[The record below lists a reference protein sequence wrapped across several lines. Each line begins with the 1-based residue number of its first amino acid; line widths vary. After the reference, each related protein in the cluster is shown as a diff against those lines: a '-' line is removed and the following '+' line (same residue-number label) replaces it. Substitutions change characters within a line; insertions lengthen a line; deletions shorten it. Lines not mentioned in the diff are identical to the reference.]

1 MNFSLVLLLLT
12 VGTGVIW
19 ALDRFLWRPKR
30 LARAKQEADRFSELN
45 REAIDQGQMSV
56 IGEAQSI
63 FNKLSAQPKWIEY
76 TGGFFPVILFVF
88 LLRSFV
94 VEPFRIPS
102 GSMLPTLHAGDFI
115 LVNKYEYGLR
125 FPVFNFGITEGSA
138 PKRGDIVVFKYPLDK
153 NIDFIKRVIGVPGDE
168 IRYINKQLYVN
179 GKRIEATPDG
189 NFFDKETYTDLK
201 QFNENLEGVVH
212 KIVENDKVPS
222 MARPVQGHNG
232 LNQCIYNMGDV
243 VCRVPDGHYF
253 MMGDNRDNSADSRF
267 WGFVPKED
275 IVGRAFYIWLNISD
289 MGRIGSIE

>member
-19 ALDRFLWRPKR
+19 VLDRFLWRAKR
-30 LARAKQEADRFSELN
+30 LARAKEEADRFAELN

-56 IGEAQSI
+56 IGEANSI
-63 FNKLSAQPKWIEY
+63 FQKLSAQPKWIEY

-125 FPVFNFGITEGSA
+125 FPVFNFGITDGSD

-179 GKRIEATPDG
+179 GKRVETTPDG

-201 QFNENLEGVVH
+201 QFDENLDGVVH
-212 KIVENDKVPS
+212 KIVENDKLPS

-232 LNQCIYNMGDV
+232 LNQCVYNMGDV
-243 VCRVPDGHYF
+243 ICRVPEGHYF

-267 WGFVPKED
+267 WGFVPKEE

-289 MGRIGSIE
+289 MGRIGSIQ

>member
-19 ALDRFLWRPKR
+19 VLDRFLWRPKR

-56 IGEAQSI
+56 IGEANSI
-63 FNKLSAQPKWIEY
+63 FQKLSAQPKWIEY

-125 FPVFNFGITEGSA
+125 FPVLNFGITEGA
-138 PKRGDIVVFKYPLDK
+138 DPKRGDIVVFKYPLDK

-168 IRYINKQLYVN
+168 IRYINKELYVN
-179 GKRIEATPDG
+179 GKRVEATPDG
-189 NFFDKETYTDLK
+189 SFFDKETYTDLK
-201 QFNENLEGVVH
+201 QFNENLDGVVH

-232 LNQCIYNMGDV
+232 LNQCLYNMGDV

-275 IVGRAFYIWLNISD
+275 IVGRAFYLWLNISD
-289 MGRIGSIE
+289 MGRIGSIQ

>member
-168 IRYINKQLYVN
+168 IRYINKELYVN

-289 MGRIGSIE
+289 MGRIGSIQ

>member
-12 VGTGVIW
+12 VSTGIIW
-19 ALDRFLWRPKR
+19 CLDRFLWRPKR
-30 LARAKQEADRFSELN
+30 LARAKEEADRFSELN

-56 IGEAQSI
+56 IGEANSLFQ
-63 FNKLSAQPKWIEY
+63 KLSAQPKWIEY

-102 GSMLPTLHAGDFI
+102 GSMLPTLHSGDFI

-125 FPVFNFGITEGSA
+125 FPVFNFEITEGTN

-153 NIDFIKRVIGVPGDE
+153 NVDFIKRVIGLPGDE
-168 IRYINKQLYVN
+168 IRYIDKELYVN
-179 GKRIEATPDG
+179 GKRVETTPDG
-189 NFFDKETYTDLK
+189 SFFDKETYTDLK
-201 QFNENLEGVVH
+201 QFNEDLDGVVH

-222 MARPVQGHNG
+222 MARPVQGHTG
-232 LNQCIYNMGDV
+232 LNHCVYNMGDV
-243 VCRVPDGHYF
+243 VCRVPEGHYF

-267 WGFVPKED
+267 WGFVPKEE

-289 MGRIGSIE
+289 MGRIGSIQ

>member
-19 ALDRFLWRPKR
+19 TLDRFIWRPKR

-289 MGRIGSIE
+289 MSRIGSIQ

>member
-289 MGRIGSIE
+289 MSRIGSIQ

>member
-212 KIVENDKVPS
+212 KIVENDKVSS

-267 WGFVPKED
+267 WGFVLKED

-289 MGRIGSIE
+289 MGRIGSIQ

>member
-179 GKRIEATPDG
+179 GKRIEATPNG

-289 MGRIGSIE
+289 MGRIGSIQ